1 MLIEFRVE
9 NHRSIREEQV
19 LTMEASGPEV
29 ARVVDGHRKPLTCV
43 AAIYGANASG
53 KSNLLSALAYARA
66 VVVYSHRL
74 WEPEGGVPRD
84 PFAWGEFRRKPSLY
98 EITFVQDKVRYRYGF
113 VLDDAA
119 VAEEWLHAWPH
130 GRRQVWFE
138 RDRGKMKFGDALG
151 GENRVV
157 EELTRNNALFLSAAA
172 QLRHEQLLPV
182 YRWFGGIASVNIRAP
197 RGVPF
202 EDYLLSRAGFGELS
216 LARAL
221 AEMDDEGA
229 DVENQRVITEYS
241 NILRAA
247 DVGILDFKAEH
258 DPERPRHPS
267 LYFLHESDEGDS
279 WLPLR
284 QESDGTKV
292 LLQIAQPVISALAR
306 GHLVIIDELERSLH
320 PLLARYVLRLFG
332 DPSRNPNHAQV
343 LFTTHDTNLIGTSAG
358 PAALT
363 REQIWL
369 TEKNRSGA
377 TVLYPLTDYKPRKQE
392 NLERGYLQGRYGAIP
407 FLGQLLEVKD

>member
-1 MLIEFRVE
+1 
-9 NHRSIREEQV
+9 
-19 LTMEASGPEV
+19 
-29 ARVVDGHRKPLTCV
+29 
-43 AAIYGANASG
+43 
-53 KSNLLSALAYARA
+53 
-66 VVVYSHRL
+66 
-74 WEPEGGVPRD
+74 
-84 PFAWGEFRRKPSLY
+84 
-98 EITFVQDKVRYRYGF
+98 
-113 VLDDAA
+113 
-119 VAEEWLHAWPH
+119 
-130 GRRQVWFE
+130 
-138 RDRGKMKFGDALG
+138 
-151 GENRVV
+151 
-157 EELTRNNALFLSAAA
+157 
-172 QLRHEQLLPV
+172 
-182 YRWFGGIASVNIRAP
+182 
-197 RGVPF
+197 
-202 EDYLLSRAGFGELS
+202 LLSRAGFGELS